1 MLDLDSVPPLR
12 GPRPEGAERVRR
24 RAPAATAEGVG
35 RRSMLG
41 GVIAAGTTAGLVALG
56 VFSPARKALAAS
68 GPGTGGW
75 TPGTY
80 THGLTPGYYDI
91 YSKCPS
97 YAESHNCSP
106 GCGPSTVV
114 STACRTSGKY
124 TGYHKSGVSDP
135 GQYKLRPN
143 ECYGSKYDGWIWHYA
158 NPCGNCATSVTWRCH
173 DGWTKSA
180 DGTWYKSICRWAYA
194 CS

>member
-1 MLDLDSVPPLR
+1 MLELDAIPPLS
-12 GPRPEGAERVRR
+12 GPRPDGAERVRR
-24 RAPAATAEGVG
+24 HAPAATAEGVG

-41 GVIAAGTTAGLVALG
+41 GAVAAGTTVGLTALG
-56 VFSPARKALAAS
+56 VFAPARKAMAS
-68 GPGTGGW
+68 GYSLNGW
-75 TPGTY
+75 VPPPY

-91 YSKCPS
+91 YKACPDTGP
-97 YAESHNCSP
+97 HHCSP

-114 STACRTSGKY
+114 ADACRTSGKY

-143 ECYGSKYDGWIWHYA
+143 QCYAGKYDGWLWSYTGA
-158 NPCGNCATSVTWRCH
+158 CGNCAKSVTWRCH
-173 DGWTKSA
+173 DGYTKSST
-180 DGTWYKSICRWAYA
+180 GSWYPSICRWPYA

>member
-1 MLDLDSVPPLR
+1 MLEFDDIPALR

-24 RAPAATAEGVG
+24 HAPAATAEGVG

-41 GVIAAGTTAGLVALG
+41 GAVAAGTTVGLTALG
-56 VFSPARKALAAS
+56 VFSPARKAMAS
-68 GPGTGGW
+68 GFSLS
-75 TPGTY
+75 
-80 THGLTPGYYDI
+80 GLTPGYYDI
-91 YSKCPS
+91 YKSCPS

-124 TGYHKSGVSDP
+124 RGYHKSGVSDP
-135 GQYKLRPN
+135 GHYKLRPN
-143 ECYGSKYDGWIWHYA
+143 QCYAGKYDGWIWHYA
-158 NPCGNCATSVTWRCH
+158 HKCGKCAHSVTWRCH
-173 DGWTKSA
+173 DGWKKSSS
-180 DGTWYKSICRWAYA
+180 GSWYKSICRWAYA